1 MKKFRW
7 LSMIVIFSGFACVTN
22 LILPVT
28 PRLDTQNIIGFRFEN
43 LILLEYTKKIILAAL
58 PLETALCYTGFIKD
72 TTYFVKKFMNPLDS
86 LEVIKQLVVITGVT
100 KAHVKD
106 AGLSYVT
113 YHNNIACDY
122 APNLIATIHSHPSVN
137 RYTHCDHS
145 DMDAIFNHKK
155 QTKYVM
161 SFVWCAYSM
170 GILWA
175 DGRRWY
181 IGSFN

>member
-7 LSMIVIFSGFACVTN
+7 LSMAVIFSVFACVNN
-22 LILPVT
+22 LPLSVT
-28 PRLDTQNIIGFRFEN
+28 PRLDTQNITGFRFEAS
-43 LILLEYTKKIILAAL
+43 ILEYTKKIILAAL

-72 TTYFVKKFMNPLDS
+72 TTYFIKQFMHPLDS
-86 LEVIKQLVVITGVT
+86 TQVTKQLVVITGVT
-100 KAHVKD
+100 EANIKD
-106 AGLSYVT
+106 TGSNYVT

-122 APNLIATIHSHPSVN
+122 SPNLIATVHSHPNVN
-137 RYTHCDHS
+137 QSSRCDHS
-145 DMDAIFNHKK
+145 DMDALFNHIK